1 MKIQYVRVCSM
12 CFLSGRCEEE
22 SLRLVWGGA
31 GSPSVNVR
39 LLRCN
44 VSSHA
49 WVTLYAMNAKNFWCA
64 LIKNKQK
71 NQQRNQKI
79 VKWINYHIKIKKS
92 NASKFIHFV
101 IFFFFPNRLLQEKR
115 AENKT
120 GVHLML

>member
-1 MKIQYVRVCSM
+1 MNENLKIYENTICSGLFNVLPKWSM
-12 CFLSGRCEEE
+12 RRRELKIG
-22 SLRLVWGGA
+22 VGGGA

-101 IFFFFPNRLLQEKR
+101 IFFFSQPSTSGKKGRK
-115 AENKT
+115 
-120 GVHLML
+120 